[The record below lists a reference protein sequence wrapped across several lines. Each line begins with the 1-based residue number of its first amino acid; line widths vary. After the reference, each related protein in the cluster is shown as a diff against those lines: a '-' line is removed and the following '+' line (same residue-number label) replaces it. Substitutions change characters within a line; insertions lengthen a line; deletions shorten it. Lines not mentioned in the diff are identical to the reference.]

1 MLASLNFVER
11 FARLPRTS
19 QAVTLNNVT
28 FTRSQFDLQTI
39 SPLLTRQG
47 FEVES
52 VTHFGDGFDGVVV
65 GRIEKAE
72 RHPNAEKL
80 QVCQVNLGGN
90 RVVQIVC
97 GAKNARE
104 GLYVAA
110 ATPGTKLPGEKDIK
124 VSTIRDV
131 QSNGMLCSRAE
142 LGLPVNEAVDGDGIW
157 ELHVDAQ
164 GGLKESEL
172 AGVLGW
178 PVFDGLHLRDTLLEL
193 NVTPNRPDML
203 SHAGVAREILA
214 GLAFAKKPSPPNE
227 FRFSGQTKLNIEQ
240 IFTDVVKNDQIKFG
254 TQVVRAANELG
265 APTFFLGLEGVT
277 VGPSPAWLR
286 NQLEALGQSSVNN
299 IVDASNYVLL
309 GFGQPSHAFDTD
321 KLSQTNNVTDINLR
335 FANTNEAF
343 VGLDGKSRELQST
356 DCVVADSKGAH
367 ALLGILGGEHS
378 KVDATTTRVLIEF
391 ANPGPVAVRRT
402 SRRIGRITDASFA
415 FEKGIDTANRWTAT
429 TELIGLITTMSPSVK
444 YLGGMHSVL
453 KPDKRTSAAK
463 EFVSDDELKA
473 ACGPL
478 LEKKVCVDATIVAD
492 TTFAEAKDGAWKSY
506 IDATKAKQMVSF
518 SKNELSAVLGA
529 QIADEASQHAILT
542 SLGFQVSKQS
552 DGVSVRTPPWRR
564 RDISGPADLVE
575 EVIRVVGIDSVPST
589 PIASL
594 GVGTRDDAHL
604 APIEAIAN
612 RMVAVGYTEVVG
624 LHFMREDDWSKL
636 NLASPVA
643 LGTPVAVLNPII
655 QDEPWLHNTLM
666 PDLLRKVRFNVSYGT
681 KRGQIFEV
689 ARTFVNLDNEA
700 KTIFSDNHASLSQMK
715 CGIDLQEYSP
725 SLALTYSADKGA
737 RPAETPRLAGVCFG
751 NQSEKTWH
759 NSSATPFTVHALISH
774 ISETLRP
781 LGLSVVSKTLPA
793 THPIFPMLHPGRAAH
808 VLLQNSDGI
817 TIPLGWV
824 GALHPKVLRH
834 YEIDCETL
842 GFEINLAVA
851 VREALTKTTAARTRH
866 PRRFPT
872 VVRDFSIL
880 VGNEVTAA
888 NIQSAVRASLEP
900 LFQPAV
906 LPARLTDITIFDV
919 YRGQGVATG
928 QKSVAFSISIDPLE
942 RTLTD
947 ADIQKIYNATLE
959 GVQKHCGAQMRGS

>member
-11 FARLPRTS
+11 FVRLPRIS

-47 FEVES
+47 FEVEL
-52 VTHFGDGFDGVVV
+52 VTHFGDGFDGVVI

-97 GAKNARE
+97 GAKNARQ

-110 ATPGTKLPGEKDIK
+110 ATPGTKLPGDKDIK
-124 VSTIRDV
+124 ISTIRDV

-142 LGLPVNEAVDGDGIW
+142 LGLPVNEITDGDGIW

-178 PVFDGLHLRDTLLEL
+178 PVFDGLNLRDTLIEL

-203 SHAGVAREILA
+203 SHEGVAREILV
-214 GLAFAKKPSPPNE
+214 GLAYAKKPAPPNE
-227 FRFSGQTKLNIEQ
+227 FRFSGQAKLNAEQ
-240 IFTDVVKNDQIKFG
+240 IFTDVIKNDQIKFG
-254 TQVVRAANELG
+254 AQVVRAHNEIG
-265 APTFFLGLEGVT
+265 APTFFLGLDGVS

-309 GFGQPSHAFDTD
+309 AFGQPSHAFDAD
-321 KLSQTNNVTDINLR
+321 KLSQSNNVTEISVR
-335 FANTNEAF
+335 FANPNETF
-343 VGLDGKSRELQST
+343 VGLDGKSRELLAT
-356 DCVVADSKGAH
+356 DCVVADNQQPH

-378 KVDATTTRVLIEF
+378 KVDANTKRILIEF

-402 SRRIGRITDASFA
+402 ARRIGRMTDASFA
-415 FEKGIDTANRWTAT
+415 FEKGIDTAGRWNAT
-429 TELIGLITTMSPSVK
+429 LELIGLLKTMSSAIK
-444 YLGGMHSVL
+444 YTGGMHSVL
-453 KPDKRTSAAK
+453 KPEKRTPAAK

-478 LEKKVCVDATIVAD
+478 LEKKICVDATIVAD
-492 TTFAEAKDGAWKSY
+492 TTFAEAKDGAWKTY
-506 IDATKAKQMVSF
+506 IDATKLKQTVSY
-518 SKNELSAVLGA
+518 SSNEQLTVLGA
-529 QIADEASQHAILT
+529 SIVDDATQQDILKT
-542 SLGFQVSKQS
+542 LGFQILKQS
-552 DGVSVRTPPWRR
+552 ENLSLVRAPAWRR
-564 RDISGPADLVE
+564 RDICGPADLVE

-604 APIEAIAN
+604 APIESIAN

-624 LHFMREDDWSKL
+624 LHFMREDDWNKL
-636 NLASPVA
+636 NLSSPVA

-689 ARTFVNLDNEA
+689 ARTFVNLNNEG
-700 KTIFSDNHASLSQMK
+700 KSVFLDNHPTLPQLK
-715 CGIDLQEYSP
+715 IDVDLQEYSP
-725 SLALTYSADKGA
+725 SLALTYSADKGS

-751 NQSEKTWH
+751 NQAEKTWH
-759 NSSATPFTVHALISH
+759 NKI
-774 ISETLRP
+774 
-781 LGLSVVSKTLPA
+781 
-793 THPIFPMLHPGRAAH
+793 GRAH
-808 VLLQNSDGI
+808 V
-817 TIPLGWV
+817 
-824 GALHPKVLRH
+824 
-834 YEIDCETL
+834 
-842 GFEINLAVA
+842 
-851 VREALTKTTAARTRH
+851 
-866 PRRFPT
+866 
-872 VVRDFSIL
+872 
-880 VGNEVTAA
+880 
-888 NIQSAVRASLEP
+888 
-900 LFQPAV
+900 
-906 LPARLTDITIFDV
+906 
-919 YRGQGVATG
+919 
-928 QKSVAFSISIDPLE
+928 
-942 RTLTD
+942 
-947 ADIQKIYNATLE
+947 
-959 GVQKHCGAQMRGS
+959 